1 MFKTGVR
8 QDHTC
13 PLWCTLTVVGVD
25 SINTLSSIHT
35 LMTRTIIH
43 IAFTVVTL
51 KPWNDGSDEL
61 LCCIDTDS
69 HKVSVY

>member
-1 MFKTGVR
+1 MFETGVR
-8 QDHTC
+8 QDRTC
-13 PLWCTLTVVGVD
+13 PLWWTLTVVGVD

-51 KPWNDGSDEL
+51 KPWNRW
-61 LCCIDTDS
+61 IR
-69 HKVSVY
+69 